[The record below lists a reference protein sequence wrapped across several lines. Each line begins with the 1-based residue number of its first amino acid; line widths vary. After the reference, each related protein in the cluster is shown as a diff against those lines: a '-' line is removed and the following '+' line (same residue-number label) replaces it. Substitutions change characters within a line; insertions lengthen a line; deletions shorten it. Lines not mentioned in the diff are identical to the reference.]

1 MTDSLFFADSA
12 RQLPTGQDLHQ
23 WWDNLRTILNNV
35 QEAIFIQDLE
45 GRIVDLND
53 QALRLFRLQREE
65 ALGRKIQDDFCATD
79 SPIEQL
85 SVIWQE
91 VVDGQDRRLEW
102 LARRPGDGGSFPV
115 EVFLRR
121 LRLGENDAVL
131 AVVRDLSE
139 RLWSEE
145 RMRLAER
152 VFESSLE
159 GIAITDCHGLIERVN
174 PAFTEITGYQ
184 AEEVLGANPR
194 ILKSDRH
201 PPEFYRDMWQA
212 LREKGHWQ
220 GEIWNRRKGGEA
232 YPEWLSISAITD
244 KNGRST
250 HSVSVFH
257 DLTEIKNK
265 DELVRH
271 QAYHDALTGLPNHLL
286 LRDRLTIAIS
296 RSRREGK
303 GLAVFFL
310 DLDHF
315 KKVND
320 SFGHIAGDI
329 LLQQVAARLQDMVRK
344 EDTLARIGGDEFVL
358 VVQNIHS
365 AENAAQVV
373 HKIMTDLAGVFQ
385 VGEQEIFTGASI
397 GISLFPHDGDDPESL
412 IRNAETA
419 MYRAKDRGRN
429 NYQLFAA
436 EMNEQITRRL
446 FLENNLRKA
455 VQEEQFQ
462 LYYQPKVD
470 LKRREI
476 TGMEA
481 LVRWLQPDGTIV
493 PPDAFIPVA
502 EETGMIIPLGYWIL
516 RAACRQIRKWRE
528 AGYGTLQV
536 SVNLSAQQF
545 KQVDLA
551 ERILSILAETGV
563 PPEALEIEVTE
574 SMLMANMEEAILTL
588 AQLTRQGIRVAL
600 DDFGTGYSSLYYLKR
615 LPIATVKI
623 DRSFVADL
631 TTDPDD
637 NAIVSAILSMA
648 AGLKLRVVAEGVEM
662 RDQLDFLRQHGC
674 DEIQGYFFSRPLPA
688 KEAGRW
694 LEEGLWRDKL

>member
-1 MTDSLFFADSA
+1 
-12 RQLPTGQDLHQ
+12 
-23 WWDNLRTILNNV
+23 V

-250 HSVSVFH
+250 HYVSVFH
-257 DLTEIKNK
+257 DLTEIKHK

-648 AGLKLRVVAEGVEM
+648 AGLKLRVVAEGVEI
-662 RDQLDFLRQHGC
+662 REQLDFLRQHGC